1 MFKSIIKNSLFISIL
16 LIVYGFGQTSKI
28 PVDTSVTIGILP
40 NGLKYYIQYN
50 KKPEKRAELRLAV
63 NAGSVLEDDNQKGLA
78 HFCEHMA
85 FNGSTHFKKNE
96 LVDYLESV
104 GVKFGPE
111 LNAYTSFD
119 QTVYMLQV
127 PTDKADILEKGFT
140 VLEDWAHG
148 LAFDSVEIDKE
159 RGVITE
165 EWRLGRGAQQRM
177 RDKQFPI
184 LFRNSKY
191 ADRLPIGD
199 VNIVQNC
206 AHSVLQKFYKDW
218 YRPELMCV
226 VAVGDFDKAVIE
238 KYIKDHFG
246 GIPAAVSPRER
257 VYSPVPPHDETL
269 FAIAKDKEAQYSS
282 VAIFAMRPVEKTI
295 TMNDF
300 KKLIIQN
307 LFESMLNA
315 RLQELTQQADPPFL
329 FGYAGK
335 MGFVRTS
342 EAVVLQAVVKDGGLE
357 RGLDAILR
365 EGEKV
370 RQFGFTQTELDR
382 HKESIIRGLEK
393 AVAEKDKTESSHLIG
408 QYVNNFLEDEP
419 IPGIDNEYAIY
430 KKYLPDITLADVN
443 ALSAELME
451 KTNRVILVN
460 SPEKEGLAVPTEKEL
475 TAVMDKVQSEK
486 ITAYEDKVNQ
496 QPLVS
501 ELPKPGKV
509 VEEKK
514 NDKLAYAEW
523 KLSNGV
529 KVIVKQTDFKNDEIM
544 FTALAPGGSSL
555 CEDKDAVSAGFSD
568 DLTEESGIGNFTL
581 VELQKALANKIV
593 SVRPGFDFNSE
604 SLTGSCSPK
613 DVETMF
619 QLIYLNFT
627 NPRFDST
634 AYASYMVK
642 VRSWLKNRVNDPQA
656 AFSDTITGVLHNYHF
671 RMRPYT
677 MALVDEVDLKAAEKF
692 FKERFADA
700 SGFTFIFSGNI
711 DIAAFKGLVEQYLG
725 GLPALNRHDTWRDLH
740 VTNPTGIVERKVYK
754 GMEPKSSVSIMF
766 NNDFT
771 WDRHE
776 EYIFNS
782 LIEVLDIRLREV
794 IREDKG
800 GTYGVHVGKFVTKIP
815 TGRCRI
821 SVNFGCK
828 PERVDELVSTAFA
841 VLDSMKKFGPT
852 AETVAKVKETQKRSR
867 EVSLKTNGFW
877 VSQIT
882 SHLWYGED
890 PDLMLKFGEWNNA
903 LSADEVKAAANKYLD
918 EKNYVKVVLYPEA
931 KK

>member
-1 MFKSIIKNSLFISIL
+1 MIKIL
-16 LIVYGFGQTSKI
+16 YLLTLLLVLSNVCFPQTSSI
-28 PVDTSVTIGILP
+28 PIDTSVTIGVLP

-63 NAGSVLEDDNQKGLA
+63 NAGSVLEEDNQKGLA

-127 PTDKADILEKGFT
+127 PTDKADILEKGFV

-148 LAFDSVEIDKE
+148 LAFDSVEIEKE

-177 RDKQFPI
+177 RDQQFPV
-184 LFRNSKY
+184 LFKNSKY
-191 ADRLPIGD
+191 AERLPIGD
-199 VNIVQNC
+199 MEVVGKC
-206 AHSVLQKFYKDW
+206 PHSVLKKFYTDW
-218 YRPELMCV
+218 YRPDLMCV

-238 KYIKDHFG
+238 KYIMEHFG
-246 GIPAAVSPRER
+246 NLKPAVNPRER
-257 VYSPVPPHDETL
+257 YYAPVPPHDETL
-269 FAIAKDKEAQYSS
+269 FAIAKDKEAQYSM
-282 VAIFAMRPVEKTI
+282 VAIFEMRPVEKTL
-295 TMNDF
+295 TMDDF
-300 KKLIIQN
+300 KKVIIQN
-307 LFESMLNA
+307 LFQSMLNA

-329 FGYAGK
+329 FAYAGK
-335 MGFVRTS
+335 TGFVRT
-342 EAVVLQAVVKDGGLE
+342 ADAIVLQAVVKDGGIE

-365 EGEKV
+365 EAEKV

-382 HKESIIRGLEK
+382 HKESVLRGLET
-393 AVAEKDKTESSHLIG
+393 AVAEKDKTESSNLIG
-408 QYVNNFLEDEP
+408 QYVNNYLEGEP
-419 IPGIDNEYAIY
+419 IPGIENENVIY
-430 KKYLPDITLADVN
+430 KKYMPEISLADVN
-443 ALSAELME
+443 KLSADLMQ
-451 KTNRVILVN
+451 KTDRVILVN

-501 ELPKPGKV
+501 QMPKPGKIV
-509 VEEKK
+509 DEKK
-514 NDKLAYAEW
+514 NDKLGYTEW

-544 FTALAPGGSSL
+544 FSAVAPGGSSL
-555 CEDKDAVSAGFSD
+555 CEDKDAMSASFAD
-568 DLTEESGIGNFTL
+568 DIARESGIGDFTL

-593 SVRPGFDFNSE
+593 SVNPGFDFNSE
-604 SLTGSCSPK
+604 SMYGSCSPK
-613 DVETMF
+613 DAETMF

-627 NPRFDST
+627 KARFDST
-634 AYASYMVK
+634 AFASYMVK
-642 VRSWLKNRVNDPQA
+642 VRSWLKNRGNDPQA

-671 RMRPYT
+671 RMRPLSL
-677 MALVDEVDLKAAEKF
+677 ALVDEIDLKAAEKF
-692 FKERFADA
+692 FKSRFADA
-700 SGFTFIFSGNI
+700 GGFTFVFSGNI
-711 DIAAFKGLVEQYLG
+711 DMAKFKDFVEQYLSS
-725 GLPALNRHDTWRDLH
+725 LPSSGKPEMWRDLH
-740 VTNPTGIVERKVYK
+740 VTNPTGIVERKVFK
-754 GMEPKSSVSIMF
+754 GMEPKSSVSLQF
-766 NNDFT
+766 SNDFK
-771 WDRHE
+771 WSRHE
-776 EYIFNS
+776 EYLFNS
-782 LIEVLDIRLREV
+782 LIDVLDIRLREV

-800 GTYGVHVGKFVTKIP
+800 GTYGVRVSKFVTKIP
-815 TGRCRI
+815 GGRCRVSI
-821 SVNFGCK
+821 GFGCK
-828 PERVDELVSTAFA
+828 PERVDELVNAAFA

-852 AETVAKVKETQKRSR
+852 PETVAKVKETQKRER
-867 EVSLKTNGFW
+867 EVSLKTNGYW
-877 VSQIT
+877 VSQII
-882 SHLWYGED
+882 SHVWYDED
-890 PDLMLKFGEWNNA
+890 PELMLKFDEWNA
-903 LSADEVKAAANKYLD
+903 SLSADDVKAEANKYLD